1 MVSIIEM
8 ARWHSFDSITS
19 MGGLYGLAAGTALED
34 APAEARG
41 LLSGI
46 FQQGYA
52 FGYLLATVFARALL
66 PTHYGWRAYFWFCGG
81 PPVLIIIFRL
91 ALPENDSFLR
101 GRVLSGISEPDAK
114 NQFLSQA
121 KISFRRYWLTTL
133 YLILLMAGMNFMVCL
148 SSSMAN

>member
-1 MVSIIEM
+1 MAFVS
-8 ARWHSFDSITS
+8 DSISS
-19 MGGLYGLAAGTALED
+19 MGGLYGLAAATALED

-66 PTHYGWRAYFWFCGG
+66 PTRYSWRAYFWFCAV
-81 PPVLIIIFRL
+81 PPILIIIFRL

-101 GRVLSGISEPDAK
+101 GRTVRRSGPDAK
-114 NQFLSQA
+114 NQFDSQA
-121 KISFRRYWLTTL
+121 KKAFSRYWLTTL
-133 YLILLMAGMNFMVCL
+133 YLTALMAGMNFMVCL
-148 SSSMAN
+148 SSS